1 MNPTTIDYPIV
12 ETNAASAPPAA
23 RKSCA
28 RVIWVILLVFATIVA
43 YAFLVEPYWVEVTH
57 YEIQGQVAA
66 PLKIAHLTDLHTH
79 GIGRRERRMLEIL
92 AEEKPDLIVITGDSL
107 GQLGPR
113 GSHSSNYAECKD
125 VYEQLHAPLGV
136 WFVRGNWETWDPFR
150 GEKAFYQDAG
160 VHFLLNASESARPDV
175 SIIGVDDP
183 STGTPKLDAALADA
197 PAGSYTIA
205 LFHSPGYF
213 DRVAGRVNLCL
224 SGHTHGGQVRLP
236 FFRPFWLPS
245 GCGRYVEGWY
255 TEQGSKMYVSR
266 GIGTSVIPARLLSR
280 PEIAFITIHP

>member
-1 MNPTTIDYPIV
+1 MNPITIEHPIA
-12 ETNAASAPPAA
+12 ETNAVPTPVAADTLRRRGACVALVVISA
-23 RKSCA
+23 
-28 RVIWVILLVFATIVA
+28 ILA
-43 YAFLVEPYWVEVTH
+43 YAFLIEPYWIEVTH
-57 YEIQGQVAA
+57 YEIQGHVAA
-66 PLKIAHLTDLHTH
+66 PLKIAHLTDIHTH
-79 GIGRRERRMLEIL
+79 GMGRRERRLLEIL

-113 GSHSSNYAECKD
+113 GSHAGNYADCKD
-125 VYEQLHAPLGV
+125 LYERLHAPLGV
-136 WFVRGNWETWDPFR
+136 WFVRGNWENWEPFH
-150 GEKAFYQDAG
+150 GERAFYQDAG
-160 VHFLLNASESARPDV
+160 IHFLLNASESPRPDV
-175 SIIGVDDP
+175 LIVGLDDP

-236 FFRPFWLPS
+236 FLRPLWLPTN
-245 GCGRYVEGWY
+245 CGRYVEGWY
-255 TEQGSKMYVSR
+255 TDQGSKMYVSR

-280 PEIAFITIHP
+280 PEIAFIMIHP